1 MIRLGEIYIGLGR
14 RGQNVFGH
22 LVRFSRLR
30 KIIFFQIYIQ
40 IDLKLHNSTAAVED
54 FIHETSWFR
63 GKS

>member
-22 LVRFSRLR
+22 LVRFSRL
-30 KIIFFQIYIQ
+30 IYIQ

-54 FIHETSWFR
+54 FIHDTSWFR
-63 GKS
+63 GKC